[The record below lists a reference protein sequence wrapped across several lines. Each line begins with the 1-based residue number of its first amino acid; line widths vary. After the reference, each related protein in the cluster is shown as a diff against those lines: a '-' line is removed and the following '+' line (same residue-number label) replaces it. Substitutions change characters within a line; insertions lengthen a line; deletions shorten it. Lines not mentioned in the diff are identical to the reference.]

1 MPEENAGAPES
12 QICGN
17 LRGVVGQLVGVRG
30 VRVATAVR
38 CPVDRTVRPEAVNDG
53 RRDAGE
59 VCRWIGGKSRGE
71 VLPDRDGASIG
82 GFGLVCC
89 KDDVAVADGRNP
101 ANSAL
106 APLRWL
112 RCAGS
117 AALAPLRWL
126 RPGGHAA
133 SRVRRVRPVRPVRRV
148 RPVYAGFALLILR
161 TFVRPPRGRN
171 MRYLLPRDSLRSSR
185 GARVCHL
192 KHPSTPP
199 ES

>member
-17 LRGVVGQLVGVRG
+17 LRGVVGQFVGVRG

-71 VLPDRDGASIG
+71 VPPDRDGASIG

-89 KDDVAVADGRNP
+89 KDDVAVVDGRNP

-112 RCAGS
+112 RCAGFAP
-117 AALAPLRWL
+117 AAMPPVVFVVFVLSVLYVVFVLSTLASLYSSYALSFDPL
-126 RPGGHAA
+126 G
-133 SRVRRVRPVRPVRRV
+133 VV
-148 RPVYAGFALLILR
+148 I
-161 TFVRPPRGRN
+161 
-171 MRYLLPRDSLRSSR
+171 
-185 GARVCHL
+185 
-192 KHPSTPP
+192 
-199 ES
+199 

>member
-17 LRGVVGQLVGVRG
+17 LRGVVGQFVGVRG

-71 VLPDRDGASIG
+71 VPPDRDGASIG
-82 GFGLVCC
+82 GFGLVCG

-101 ANSAL
+101 ANSAM
-106 APLRWL
+106 A
-112 RCAGS
+112 
-117 AALAPLRWL
+117 
-126 RPGGHAA
+126 
-133 SRVRRVRPVRPVRRV
+133 
-148 RPVYAGFALLILR
+148 
-161 TFVRPPRGRN
+161 
-171 MRYLLPRDSLRSSR
+171 
-185 GARVCHL
+185 
-192 KHPSTPP
+192 K
-199 ES
+199 